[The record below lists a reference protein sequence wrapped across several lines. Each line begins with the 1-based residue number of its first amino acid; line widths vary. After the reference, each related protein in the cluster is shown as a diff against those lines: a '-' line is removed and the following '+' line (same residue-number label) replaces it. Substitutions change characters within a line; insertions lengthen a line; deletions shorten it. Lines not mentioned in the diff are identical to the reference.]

1 VPPPERED
9 AIVMNLMN
17 HDREVEAQ
25 LAVRTVLWVIVGIVV
40 VSLVV
45 WWALT

>member
-1 VPPPERED
+1 MYHD
-9 AIVMNLMN
+9 H
-17 HDREVEAQ
+17 HDREVEAS
-25 LAVRTVLWVIVGIVV
+25 LVVRTVLWVIAGIVV